1 MKDLPFLQQLEKRY
15 PAYLRDI
22 VAERPFQ
29 PILLRG
35 GKDYPENTVELHRM
49 IALYQLHLKKDD
61 QPGWEITWK
70 DWTSKKFGL
79 QRWPEKVTVVC
90 EEDFLHLIKKT
101 HEVSVFR
108 SVLQKLVGWRP
119 GMRSW
124 LEGNSAKVLELRHA
138 WDELMPVVDYLL
150 LNDVRGH
157 YIRSIPLPVH
167 TKFLQKHARNLL
179 SIIRHLGPERLLL
192 EIDSSA
198 TLESALGMRTKSEL
212 FTIRWLDTALAD
224 RYTLG
229 LQVLGLPVD
238 VLRAVEWDCSECWIV
253 ENETNLYLLP
263 ERKQACAVFGRG
275 MAVELLRDISIFRN
289 IRLCYWGDLD
299 EKGFFMLARM
309 RIHYPHV
316 RSFCMDEDTLRLHQN
331 EIQELSD
338 AYKLKQVQGL
348 TDDEATAFELLRQRK
363 GRLEQERIRMDYVD
377 DQLKK
382 M

>member
-108 SVLQKLVGWRP
+108 SVLQKLVGWRS

-124 LEGNSAKVLELRHA
+124 LERNSAMVLELRHA

-167 TKFLQKHARNLL
+167 TKFLQVHARNIL
-179 SIIRHLGPERLLL
+179 SIIRHLGPERLLV
-192 EIDSSA
+192 EIDSST

-309 RIHYPHV
+309 RTHYPHL